1 MVQPPVAR
9 DFAFVKSS
17 VPFPSS
23 NNNQAGAPQD
33 HRRQRTGSNSSST
46 SASSSSGFG
55 PSQFR
60 SPTTSMSGRPQK
72 QLSPVVEESE
82 DDHSRGRWASGS
94 RAGYRTSRLPRSTSY
109 VGQTGLTAED
119 ITIAMISMMPPTRHQ
134 TKPTSKQRTTGKTK
148 SRFKNFRQSIRV
160 RLPTMRFVR
169 VWRRS

>member
-17 VPFPSS
+17 VPFPTS
-23 NNNQAGAPQD
+23 NNSQVGTPQD

-46 SASSSSGFG
+46 STSSSIGLG
-55 PSQFR
+55 PYQFR

-72 QLSPVVEESE
+72 QLSPVVEECE
-82 DDHSRGRWASGS
+82 DDHSRTRWASGS
-94 RAGYRTSRLPRSTSY
+94 RAGYRTSRLPRSTAY

-119 ITIAMISMMPPTRHQ
+119 ITLAMISMMPPTRHQ
-134 TKPTSKQRTTGKTK
+134 TKPTSKQRSISRTR
-148 SRFKNFRQSIRV
+148 SRFQNLRQSIRV